1 MYASQTPSQ
10 RVTSQHQLPLLEEVY
25 KEMRS
30 DCWSQD
36 RELFSWDAGRKRKS
50 QEKKE
55 KEESVIRISS
65 NGAAFSRR
73 RLELINHLSLI
84 LHVALVWKLQ
94 FIVTVL

>member
-30 DCWSQD
+30 GCWSQD
-36 RELFSWDAGRKRKS
+36 REHFSWDVGRKRKS
-50 QEKKE
+50 QKKKE
-55 KEESVIRISS
+55 EEESVIRISN
-65 NGAAFSRR
+65 NGAAFSKR